1 VNPLDDGNKGLE
13 KTLTDLMKAMTG
25 LVGKSIYLILKM
37 KNGGSFLGDW
47 FGEQDQEIVVQVIF
61 GTREVLYLTQV
72 CRWQPKFGR
81 WKMMATNVKPRV
93 TEVKVRTLA
102 NSATIDQ
109 HRLTTR
115 GISSTRCQLD
125 HCLGIGYI
133 ISQ

>member
-72 CRWQPKFGR
+72 C
-81 WKMMATNVKPRV
+81 
-93 TEVKVRTLA
+93 
-102 NSATIDQ
+102 
-109 HRLTTR
+109 
-115 GISSTRCQLD
+115 
-125 HCLGIGYI
+125 
-133 ISQ
+133 